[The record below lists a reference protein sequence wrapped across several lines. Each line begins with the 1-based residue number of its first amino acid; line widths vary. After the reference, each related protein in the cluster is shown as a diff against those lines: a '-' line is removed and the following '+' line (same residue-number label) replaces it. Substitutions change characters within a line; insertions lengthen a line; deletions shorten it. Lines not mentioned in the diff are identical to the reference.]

1 MRKNSR
7 RNMAA
12 GTVEKIADTIGNN
25 MKDIRCNSRS
35 SKFTVKYVVSEINR
49 VLPEELQ
56 ITTGLYYKW
65 ESEERMPTARHI
77 PAIAYALGVSEAAL
91 FHWQT
96 FKRDVGMGNQE
107 RLIESI
113 CALSDDKIKELAWL
127 VSGWDGDVKALVE
140 FDMLYVSMPVEDR
153 RDVASLGIRLY
164 DVCKKEDRLRRD
176 VPMADFPYLQQ
187 VLRDMWA
194 DDKDKYSCLL
204 YTSPSPR
211 DS

>member
-1 MRKNSR
+1 MRKNGRLS
-7 RNMAA
+7 MAA
-12 GTVEKIADTIGNN
+12 GAADEIADTIGNN
-25 MKDIRCNSRS
+25 MKDIRRNSRS

-96 FKRDVGMGNQE
+96 FKRDVGVGDLE

-127 VSGWDGDVKALVE
+127 ASGWDGDVKALVE
-140 FDMLYVSMPVEDR
+140 FDMLYASMPVEDR

-164 DVCKKEDRLRRD
+164 DVCRKEERLRQD
-176 VPMADFPYLQQ
+176 VPRADFPYLQQ
-187 VLRDMWA
+187 ALRDMWT
-194 DDKDKYSCLL
+194 DDKGKYRC
-204 YTSPSPR
+204 
-211 DS
+211 

>member
-1 MRKNSR
+1 
-7 RNMAA
+7 
-12 GTVEKIADTIGNN
+12 

-96 FKRDVGMGNQE
+96 FKRDVGRGNQE

-113 CALSDDKIKELAWL
+113 CALGDDKIKELAWL
-127 VSGWDGDVKALVE
+127 VSGWDGDVKVLVE

-194 DDKDKYSCLL
+194 DDKDKYRC
-204 YTSPSPR
+204 
-211 DS
+211 

>member
-1 MRKNSR
+1 MRKNGR
-7 RNMAA
+7 INK
-12 GTVEKIADTIGNN
+12 TVGMTGEIADTIGCN
-25 MKDIRCNSRS
+25 MKDIRRNSRS

-91 FHWQT
+91 FHWQS
-96 FKRDVGMGNQE
+96 FKKNVGVGDLE
-107 RLIESI
+107 KLKESI
-113 CALSDDKIKELAWL
+113 CALDDDKIRELAWL

-140 FDMLYVSMPVEDR
+140 FDMLYASMPVEDR

-164 DVCKKEDRLRRD
+164 DVCRKENRLRQD
-176 VPMADFPYLQQ
+176 VPRADFLYLQQ
-187 VLRDMWA
+187 ALRDMWI
-194 DDKDKYSCLL
+194 DEKGKYKH
-204 YTSPSPR
+204 
-211 DS
+211 

>member
-1 MRKNSR
+1 MRKNGR
-7 RNMAA
+7 MNKTVGIA
-12 GTVEKIADTIGNN
+12 GEISDTIGCN
-25 MKDIRCNSRS
+25 MKDIRRNSRS

-91 FHWQT
+91 FHWQS
-96 FKRDVGMGNQE
+96 FKKNVGVGDLE
-107 RLIESI
+107 KLKESI
-113 CALSDDKIKELAWL
+113 CALDDDKIKELAWL

-140 FDMLYVSMPVEDR
+140 FDMLYASMPVEDR

-164 DVCKKEDRLRRD
+164 DVCRKENRLRQD
-176 VPMADFPYLQQ
+176 VPRADFLYLQQ
-187 VLRDMWA
+187 ALRDMWI
-194 DDKDKYSCLL
+194 DEKGKYKH
-204 YTSPSPR
+204 
-211 DS
+211 

>member
-1 MRKNSR
+1 MRKNGR
-7 RNMAA
+7 MNKTVGMA
-12 GTVEKIADTIGNN
+12 GEISDTIGCN
-25 MKDIRCNSRS
+25 MKDIRRNSRS

-91 FHWQT
+91 FHWQS
-96 FKRDVGMGNQE
+96 FKKNVGVGDLE
-107 RLIESI
+107 KLKESI
-113 CALSDDKIKELAWL
+113 CALDDDKIRELAWL

-164 DVCKKEDRLRRD
+164 DVCRKENRLRQD
-176 VPMADFPYLQQ
+176 VPCADFLYLQQ
-187 VLRDMWA
+187 ALRDMWI
-194 DDKDKYSCLL
+194 DEKGKYKH
-204 YTSPSPR
+204 
-211 DS
+211 

>member
-1 MRKNSR
+1 
-7 RNMAA
+7 
-12 GTVEKIADTIGNN
+12 
-25 MKDIRCNSRS
+25 
-35 SKFTVKYVVSEINR
+35 
-49 VLPEELQ
+49 
-56 ITTGLYYKW
+56 
-65 ESEERMPTARHI
+65 
-77 PAIAYALGVSEAAL
+77 
-91 FHWQT
+91 
-96 FKRDVGMGNQE
+96 MGNQE

-194 DDKDKYSCLL
+194 DDKDKYRC
-204 YTSPSPR
+204 
-211 DS
+211 

>member
-1 MRKNSR
+1 MRKNGR
-7 RNMAA
+7 MNKTVGMA
-12 GTVEKIADTIGNN
+12 GEIADTIGYN
-25 MKDIRCNSRS
+25 MKDIRRNSRS

-91 FHWQT
+91 FHWQS
-96 FKRDVGMGNQE
+96 FKKNVGVGD
-107 RLIESI
+107 LVKLKESI
-113 CALSDDKIKELAWL
+113 CALDDDKIRELAWL

-140 FDMLYVSMPVEDR
+140 FDMLYASMPVEDR

-164 DVCKKEDRLRRD
+164 DVCRKENRLRQD
-176 VPMADFPYLQQ
+176 VPCADFLYLQQ
-187 VLRDMWA
+187 ALRDMWI
-194 DDKDKYSCLL
+194 DEKGKYKH
-204 YTSPSPR
+204 
-211 DS
+211 

>member
-1 MRKNSR
+1 MRKNGR
-7 RNMAA
+7 MNKTVGIA
-12 GTVEKIADTIGNN
+12 GEISDTIGCN
-25 MKDIRCNSRS
+25 MKDIRRNSRS

-91 FHWQT
+91 FHWQS
-96 FKRDVGMGNQE
+96 FKKNVGVGDLE
-107 RLIESI
+107 KLKESI
-113 CALSDDKIKELAWL
+113 CALDDDKIRELAWL

-164 DVCKKEDRLRRD
+164 DVCRKENRLRQD
-176 VPMADFPYLQQ
+176 VPCADFLYLQQ
-187 VLRDMWA
+187 ALRDMWI
-194 DDKDKYSCLL
+194 DEKGKYKH
-204 YTSPSPR
+204 
-211 DS
+211 

>member
-1 MRKNSR
+1 MRKNGR
-7 RNMAA
+7 MNKTVGIA
-12 GTVEKIADTIGNN
+12 GEISDTIGCN
-25 MKDIRCNSRS
+25 MKDIRRNSRS

-91 FHWQT
+91 FHWQS
-96 FKRDVGMGNQE
+96 FKKNVGVGDLE
-107 RLIESI
+107 KLKESI
-113 CALSDDKIKELAWL
+113 CALDDDKIRELAWL

-140 FDMLYVSMPVEDR
+140 FDMLYASMPVEDR

-164 DVCKKEDRLRRD
+164 DVCRKENRLRQD
-176 VPMADFPYLQQ
+176 VPCADFLYLQQ
-187 VLRDMWA
+187 ALRDMWI
-194 DDKDKYSCLL
+194 DEKGKYKH
-204 YTSPSPR
+204 
-211 DS
+211 

>member
-1 MRKNSR
+1 MEIVKKNDGGEVMRKNSR

-12 GTVEKIADTIGNN
+12 GTAEKIADTIGNN

-56 ITTGLYYKW
+56 ITTG
-65 ESEERMPTARHI
+65 HI

-176 VPMADFPYLQQ
+176 VPMVDFPYLQQ
-187 VLRDMWA
+187 TLRDMWA
-194 DDKDKYSCLL
+194 DDKDKY
-204 YTSPSPR
+204 R
-211 DS
+211 

>member
-1 MRKNSR
+1 MRKNGR
-7 RNMAA
+7 MNKTVGMA
-12 GTVEKIADTIGNN
+12 GEISDTIGCN
-25 MKDIRCNSRS
+25 MKDIRRNSRS

-91 FHWQT
+91 FHWQS
-96 FKRDVGMGNQE
+96 FKKNVGVGDLE
-107 RLIESI
+107 KLKESI
-113 CALSDDKIKELAWL
+113 CALDDDKIRELAWL

-140 FDMLYVSMPVEDR
+140 FDMLYASMPVEDR

-164 DVCKKEDRLRRD
+164 DVCRKENRLRQD
-176 VPMADFPYLQQ
+176 VPCADFLYLQQ
-187 VLRDMWA
+187 ALRDMWI
-194 DDKDKYSCLL
+194 DEKGKYKH
-204 YTSPSPR
+204 
-211 DS
+211 

>member
-1 MRKNSR
+1 
-7 RNMAA
+7 MAA

-96 FKRDVGMGNQE
+96 FKRCWNGQ
-107 RLIESI
+107 
-113 CALSDDKIKELAWL
+113 
-127 VSGWDGDVKALVE
+127 SGE
-140 FDMLYVSMPVEDR
+140 TYREYMCS
-153 RDVASLGIRLY
+153 
-164 DVCKKEDRLRRD
+164 
-176 VPMADFPYLQQ
+176 Q
-187 VLRDMWA
+187 
-194 DDKDKYSCLL
+194 
-204 YTSPSPR
+204 
-211 DS
+211 

>member
-1 MRKNSR
+1 MKKDGRINK
-7 RNMAA
+7 
-12 GTVEKIADTIGNN
+12 TVGVTGEIADTIGCN
-25 MKDIRCNSRS
+25 MKDIRRNSRS

-91 FHWQT
+91 FHWQS
-96 FKRDVGMGNQE
+96 FKRNVGVGD
-107 RLIESI
+107 LVKLKESI
-113 CALSDDKIKELAWL
+113 CALDDDKIRELAWL

-140 FDMLYVSMPVEDR
+140 FDMLYASMPVEDR

-164 DVCKKEDRLRRD
+164 DVCRKEDRLRQD
-176 VPMADFPYLQQ
+176 VPCADFPYLQQ
-187 VLRDMWA
+187 ALRDMWI
-194 DDKDKYSCLL
+194 DEKGKYKH
-204 YTSPSPR
+204 
-211 DS
+211 

>member
-1 MRKNSR
+1 MRKNGR
-7 RNMAA
+7 INK
-12 GTVEKIADTIGNN
+12 TVGMTGEIADTIGCN
-25 MKDIRCNSRS
+25 MKDIRRNSRS

-91 FHWQT
+91 FHWQS
-96 FKRDVGMGNQE
+96 FKKNVGVGD
-107 RLIESI
+107 LVKLKESI
-113 CALSDDKIKELAWL
+113 CALDDDKIRELAWL

-140 FDMLYVSMPVEDR
+140 FDMLYASMPVEDR

-164 DVCKKEDRLRRD
+164 DVCRKENRLRQD
-176 VPMADFPYLQQ
+176 VPCADFLYLQQ
-187 VLRDMWA
+187 ALRDMWI
-194 DDKDKYSCLL
+194 DEKGKYKH
-204 YTSPSPR
+204 
-211 DS
+211 